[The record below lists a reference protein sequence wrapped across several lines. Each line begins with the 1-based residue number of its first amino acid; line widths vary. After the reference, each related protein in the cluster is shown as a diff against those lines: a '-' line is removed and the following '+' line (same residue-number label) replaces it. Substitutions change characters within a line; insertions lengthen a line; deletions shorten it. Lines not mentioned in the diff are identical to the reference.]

1 MESRASRSLLTVLSS
16 IVLVAGLFIAVSEPA
31 FAQQRK
37 SPRGAKAAAKA
48 EGKQPPSTPQMGA
61 ATGKALNEAIE
72 LLNAENYSGASA
84 KIGGLNLEKL
94 SPYERSKVEQILFN
108 ISFAQEKYSDARGH
122 LKKAVDAGGLN
133 AQEVQQARYQSAQL
147 YMTEEK
153 WKEGAAAIEE
163 WLKSATNPNSGAYYL
178 LAVAYYQQDD
188 YDRALTPAKKAVEL
202 MDPKNPQESW
212 LAMLSSL
219 YLQRDNYGQSIPV
232 LQQLVSIA
240 PDKKTYWLQ
249 LSSVYGQMK
258 DYANSLAV
266 MQLAYSA
273 GLLTEDS
280 EILRLADLQMVNEIP
295 YRSAATLET
304 GLSNKLVKS
313 DVAVYEKLANSYIA
327 AGEFDKSIPPLQRA
341 AEMSSSGDNYV
352 RLGEV
357 QVQRKDW
364 PKAID
369 ALKQG
374 LAKGQLKNAPNA
386 QLMLGVAHFNEK
398 NYAEATTWFERA
410 QQSEKYRQLATGY
423 LEAIRAQG

>member
-1 MESRASRSLLTVLSS
+1 MQSRASRSLLTVVSS
-16 IVLVAGLFIAVSEPA
+16 IALVAGLFIAVSQPA
-31 FAQQRK
+31 MAQRAK
-37 SPRGAKAAAKA
+37 SPRSAKAADSKDSKPA
-48 EGKQPPSTPQMGA
+48 PSSTMGA

-84 KIGGLNLEKL
+84 KIGALNLETL

-108 ISFAQEKYSDARGH
+108 ISYAQEKYGDARGH
-122 LKKAVDAGGLN
+122 LQKAIDAGGLN
-133 AQEVQQARYQSAQL
+133 EQEVQQARYQYAQL

-153 WKEGAAAIEE
+153 WKEGAAAIEQ

-188 YDRALTPAKKAVEL
+188 FNRALPPAKKAVEL

-219 YLQRDNYGQSIPV
+219 YLQRDEYSQSIPI
-232 LQQLVSIA
+232 LQQLISIA
-240 PDKKTYWLQ
+240 PEKKTYWMQ

-266 MQLAYSA
+266 MQLANSA

-280 EILRLADLQMVNEIP
+280 EIRRLADLQLVNEIP
-295 YRSAATLET
+295 YRSAQTLEAAI
-304 GLSNKLVKS
+304 SNKTVKL
-313 DVAVYEKLANSYIA
+313 DVTLYEKLANSWIA
-327 AGEFDKSIPPLQRA
+327 AGEFDKSIAPLQRA
-341 AEMSSSGDNYV
+341 AELSPTGDIYV

-364 PKAID
+364 SKAID

-374 LAKGQLKNAPNA
+374 LAKGQLKNTPNA
-386 QLMLGVAHFNEK
+386 QLMMGVAQFNQK
-398 NYAEATTWFERA
+398 NYAEAATWFERA
-410 QQSEKYRQLATGY
+410 QQSDKYRQLATGY
-423 LEAIRAQG
+423 LEAIKAQS

>member
-1 MESRASRSLLTVLSS
+1 MESRASRSLLTVVSS

-31 FAQQRK
+31 SAQQRK
-37 SPRGAKAAAKA
+37 SPRGPKAAATKDEA
-48 EGKQPPSTPQMGA
+48 KPPPSSQMGA

-72 LLNAENYSGASA
+72 LLNAENFSGASA
-84 KIGGLNLEKL
+84 KISGLNLEKL

-108 ISFAQEKYSDARGH
+108 ISFAQEKYGDARGH
-122 LKKAVDAGGLN
+122 LQKAIDAGGLN
-133 AQEVQQARYQSAQL
+133 EQEVQQARYQSAQL

-163 WLKSATNPNSGAYYL
+163 WLKSATNANSGAYYL
-178 LAVAYYQQDD
+178 LAVAYYQLED
-188 YDRALTPAKKAVEL
+188 YDRALPPAKKAVEL

-219 YLQRDNYGQSIPV
+219 YLQRDNYSQSIPV

-258 DYANSLAV
+258 DYANSLAI

-280 EILRLADLQMVNEIP
+280 EIRRLADLQMVNEIP
-295 YRSAATLET
+295 YRSAATLEA
-304 GLSNKLVKS
+304 GLSNKLIKS

-327 AGEFDKSIPPLQRA
+327 AGEFDKSIAPLQRA
-341 AEMSSSGDNYV
+341 AEMSSTGDIYV

-386 QLMLGVAHFNEK
+386 QLMMGVAQFNQK